1 MEEFVEKDSFE
12 FGNVINNNNENSF
25 ETVDNENVFEKP
37 FSNFGDFYE
46 QQGTVEN
53 SEVFNT
59 FENQYIN
66 NSNFGFETESNNEY
80 GFENQESIS
89 EESNESFMESHDN
102 VELNESIN
110 MLESQSDSDSNFGF
124 ETESNNEYGF
134 KNQESISE
142 ESNESFMESHDNV
155 ELNES
160 INMLE
165 SQNDSDSNFNFEIKN
180 VNAEDF
186 ENQELIS
193 KEVAESS
200 ESIDMFQS
208 QRASNFVTNI
218 NATTE
223 EKFSYDNDNFVVNEF
238 ENSLNDKKIDNEFL
252 EENPETFNSAMNDTY
267 EYDVVA
273 PTLEPVVTEKVNQST
288 NIVSDTP
295 IEELNKLTEYKEE
308 KISVTD
314 IKSLFNRV
322 GTNVQEASD
331 IFVKNTEMKERIDA
345 KFEELKQL
353 QSTIENAKKTQYDEI
368 NAYKE
373 EVFGKL
379 TEKKNEVEERINKLK
394 EFQDNLEK
402 EKEEFEKYKNEQTAE
417 IERVQKE
424 VQDAYESRRE
434 ELNHIEDVLR
444 KQKDSLDEERNQ
456 LSLDK
461 IQYEADKNEL
471 ANNLLKFNQIVDS
484 FTIGM
489 ESAGKGE

>member
-12 FGNVINNNNENSF
+12 FGNDLSNEEGNFEYNNISGLGESNYENEDLFNSNTGDNSQPVEEFVNVPEFNFEVPVEINNFNPSFYSVTEEQQNEVVEEPVVDPINVFELPVSNENNVFEESNVVENNENIFESVNSF
-25 ETVDNENVFEKP
+25 EESSEPTNVFEE
-37 FSNFGDFYE
+37 SDFD
-46 QQGTVEN
+46 
-53 SEVFNT
+53 
-59 FENQYIN
+59 
-66 NSNFGFETESNNEY
+66 NSNFAFGTSEEIESVDNQINPGFEMDET
-80 GFENQESIS
+80 Q
-89 EESNESFMESHDN
+89 
-102 VELNESIN
+102 N
-110 MLESQSDSDSNFGF
+110 MI
-124 ETESNNEYGF
+124 T
-134 KNQESISE
+134 
-142 ESNESFMESHDNV
+142 
-155 ELNES
+155 
-160 INMLE
+160 
-165 SQNDSDSNFNFEIKN
+165 
-180 VNAEDF
+180 AE
-186 ENQELIS
+186 
-193 KEVAESS
+193 
-200 ESIDMFQS
+200 
-208 QRASNFVTNI
+208 
-218 NATTE
+218 
-223 EKFSYDNDNFVVNEF
+223 
-238 ENSLNDKKIDNEFL
+238 KIDNEFL
-252 EENPETFNSAMNDTY
+252 ETEPETFNNSMVDNF

-273 PTLEPVVTEKVNQST
+273 PSVEPSTEEKIVESA
-288 NIVSDTP
+288 NIISDTP

-322 GTNVQEASD
+322 GSNVQEASD
-331 IFVKNTEMKERIDA
+331 IFMKNTEMKEKIDA

-353 QSTIENAKKTQYDEI
+353 QAEVENAKKTQYDEI

-402 EKEEFEKYKNEQTAE
+402 EKEEFEKYKKEQNDE

-489 ESAGKGE
+489 ESAGKEE

>member
-12 FGNVINNNNENSF
+12 FGDNLNNEESSFEYNNISGLGESIYENEDIFNSSIGDNVQPTQQFTDVPEFNIETPVEINDFNPSFEVVTEKQSNEVVEEPVIEPINNEINEEVVKEPVYEPINVFEIPVQNEINDFEEQSTVENVNDEVIEQPINAFEPVNSF
-25 ETVDNENVFEKP
+25 EESSEPIKVFDE
-37 FSNFGDFYE
+37 SDF
-46 QQGTVEN
+46 
-53 SEVFNT
+53 
-59 FENQYIN
+59 N
-66 NSNFGFETESNNEY
+66 NSNFTFGT
-80 GFENQESIS
+80 S
-89 EESNESFMESHDN
+89 EEIENVDSQINQSFEVDGIQN
-102 VELNESIN
+102 VI
-110 MLESQSDSDSNFGF
+110 
-124 ETESNNEYGF
+124 
-134 KNQESISE
+134 
-142 ESNESFMESHDNV
+142 
-155 ELNES
+155 
-160 INMLE
+160 
-165 SQNDSDSNFNFEIKN
+165 
-180 VNAEDF
+180 
-186 ENQELIS
+186 
-193 KEVAESS
+193 
-200 ESIDMFQS
+200 
-208 QRASNFVTNI
+208 
-218 NATTE
+218 TTE
-223 EKFSYDNDNFVVNEF
+223 
-238 ENSLNDKKIDNEFL
+238 KIDNEFL
-252 EENPETFNSAMNDTY
+252 ETEPETFSNSMVDNF

-273 PTLEPVVTEKVNQST
+273 PTVEPITEEKEIEST
-288 NIVSDTP
+288 NIISDTP

-308 KISVTD
+308 KISATD

-322 GTNVQEASD
+322 GSNVQEASD
-331 IFVKNTEMKERIDA
+331 IFMKNTEMKEKIDA

-353 QSTIENAKKTQYDEI
+353 QAEVENSKKTQYDEI

-379 TEKKNEVEERINKLK
+379 TEKKQEVEDRINKLK
-394 EFQDNLEK
+394 EFQENLER
-402 EKEEFEKYKNEQTAE
+402 EKEEFEKYKKEQTDE

>member
-12 FGNVINNNNENSF
+12 FGNDLSNEEGNFEYNNISGLGESNYENEDLFNSNTGDNSQPVEEFVNVPEFNFEVPVEINNFNPSFYSVTEEQQNEVVEEPVDDPINVFELPVSNENNVFEESNVVENNENIFESVNSF
-25 ETVDNENVFEKP
+25 EESSEPTNVFEE
-37 FSNFGDFYE
+37 SDFD
-46 QQGTVEN
+46 
-53 SEVFNT
+53 
-59 FENQYIN
+59 
-66 NSNFGFETESNNEY
+66 NSNFAFGT
-80 GFENQESIS
+80 S
-89 EESNESFMESHDN
+89 EE
-102 VELNESIN
+102 I
-110 MLESQSDSDSNFGF
+110 
-124 ETESNNEYGF
+124 
-134 KNQESISE
+134 
-142 ESNESFMESHDNV
+142 
-155 ELNES
+155 
-160 INMLE
+160 
-165 SQNDSDSNFNFEIKN
+165 
-180 VNAEDF
+180 
-186 ENQELIS
+186 
-193 KEVAESS
+193 
-200 ESIDMFQS
+200 ESIDNQ
-208 QRASNFVTNI
+208 I
-218 NATTE
+218 NPG
-223 EKFSYDNDNFVVNEF
+223 F
-238 ENSLNDKKIDNEFL
+238 EMDGTQNMITAEKIDNEFL
-252 EENPETFNSAMNDTY
+252 ETEPETFNNSMVDNF

-273 PTLEPVVTEKVNQST
+273 PSVEPSTEEKIVESA
-288 NIVSDTP
+288 NIISDTP

-322 GTNVQEASD
+322 GSNVQEASD
-331 IFVKNTEMKERIDA
+331 IFMKNTEMKEKIDA

-353 QSTIENAKKTQYDEI
+353 QAEVENAKKTQYDEI

-402 EKEEFEKYKNEQTAE
+402 EKDEFEKYKKEQTDE

>member
-12 FGNVINNNNENSF
+12 FGNDLSNEEGNFEYNNISGLGESNYENEDLFNSNTGDNSQPVEEFVNVPEFNFEVPVEINNFNPSFYSVTEEQQNEVVEEPVDDPINVFELPVSNENNVFEESNVVENNENIFESVNSF
-25 ETVDNENVFEKP
+25 EESSEPTNVFEE
-37 FSNFGDFYE
+37 SDFD
-46 QQGTVEN
+46 
-53 SEVFNT
+53 
-59 FENQYIN
+59 
-66 NSNFGFETESNNEY
+66 NSNFAFGT
-80 GFENQESIS
+80 S
-89 EESNESFMESHDN
+89 EE
-102 VELNESIN
+102 I
-110 MLESQSDSDSNFGF
+110 
-124 ETESNNEYGF
+124 
-134 KNQESISE
+134 
-142 ESNESFMESHDNV
+142 
-155 ELNES
+155 
-160 INMLE
+160 
-165 SQNDSDSNFNFEIKN
+165 
-180 VNAEDF
+180 
-186 ENQELIS
+186 
-193 KEVAESS
+193 
-200 ESIDMFQS
+200 ESIDNQ
-208 QRASNFVTNI
+208 I
-218 NATTE
+218 NPG
-223 EKFSYDNDNFVVNEF
+223 F
-238 ENSLNDKKIDNEFL
+238 EMDGTQNMITAEKIDNEFL
-252 EENPETFNSAMNDTY
+252 ETEPETFNNSMVDNF

-273 PTLEPVVTEKVNQST
+273 PSVEPSTEEKIVESA
-288 NIVSDTP
+288 NIISDTP

-322 GTNVQEASD
+322 GSNVQEASD
-331 IFVKNTEMKERIDA
+331 IFMKNTEMKEKIDA

-353 QSTIENAKKTQYDEI
+353 QAEVENAKKTQYDEI

-402 EKEEFEKYKNEQTAE
+402 EKEEFEKYKKEQNDE

-489 ESAGKGE
+489 ESAGKEE

>member
-12 FGNVINNNNENSF
+12 FGNDLSNEEGNFEYNNISGLGESNYENEDLFNSNTGDNSQPVEEFVNVPEFNFEVPVEINNFNPSFYSVTEEQQNEVVEEPVDDPINVFELPVSNENNVFEESNVVENNENIFESVNSF
-25 ETVDNENVFEKP
+25 EESSEPTNVFEE
-37 FSNFGDFYE
+37 SDFD
-46 QQGTVEN
+46 
-53 SEVFNT
+53 
-59 FENQYIN
+59 
-66 NSNFGFETESNNEY
+66 NSNFAFGT
-80 GFENQESIS
+80 S
-89 EESNESFMESHDN
+89 EE
-102 VELNESIN
+102 I
-110 MLESQSDSDSNFGF
+110 
-124 ETESNNEYGF
+124 
-134 KNQESISE
+134 
-142 ESNESFMESHDNV
+142 
-155 ELNES
+155 
-160 INMLE
+160 
-165 SQNDSDSNFNFEIKN
+165 
-180 VNAEDF
+180 
-186 ENQELIS
+186 
-193 KEVAESS
+193 
-200 ESIDMFQS
+200 ESIDNQ
-208 QRASNFVTNI
+208 I
-218 NATTE
+218 NPG
-223 EKFSYDNDNFVVNEF
+223 F
-238 ENSLNDKKIDNEFL
+238 EMDGTQNMITAEKIDNEFL
-252 EENPETFNSAMNDTY
+252 ETEPETFNNSMVDNF

-273 PTLEPVVTEKVNQST
+273 PSVEPSTEEKIVESA
-288 NIVSDTP
+288 NIISDTP

-322 GTNVQEASD
+322 GSNVQEASD
-331 IFVKNTEMKERIDA
+331 IFMKNTEMKEKIDA

-353 QSTIENAKKTQYDEI
+353 QAEVENAKKTQYDEI

-402 EKEEFEKYKNEQTAE
+402 EKEEFEKYKKEQNDE

>member
-12 FGNVINNNNENSF
+12 FGNDLSNEEGNFEYNNISGLGESNYENEDLFNSNTGDNSQPVEEFVNVPEFNFEVPVEINNFNPSFYSVTEEQQNEVVEEPVVDPINVFELPVSNENNVFEESNVVENNENIFESVNSF
-25 ETVDNENVFEKP
+25 EESSEPTNVFEE
-37 FSNFGDFYE
+37 SDFD
-46 QQGTVEN
+46 
-53 SEVFNT
+53 
-59 FENQYIN
+59 
-66 NSNFGFETESNNEY
+66 NSNFAFGTSKEIESVDNQINPGFEMDET
-80 GFENQESIS
+80 Q
-89 EESNESFMESHDN
+89 
-102 VELNESIN
+102 N
-110 MLESQSDSDSNFGF
+110 MI
-124 ETESNNEYGF
+124 T
-134 KNQESISE
+134 
-142 ESNESFMESHDNV
+142 
-155 ELNES
+155 
-160 INMLE
+160 
-165 SQNDSDSNFNFEIKN
+165 
-180 VNAEDF
+180 AE
-186 ENQELIS
+186 
-193 KEVAESS
+193 
-200 ESIDMFQS
+200 
-208 QRASNFVTNI
+208 
-218 NATTE
+218 
-223 EKFSYDNDNFVVNEF
+223 
-238 ENSLNDKKIDNEFL
+238 KIDNEFL
-252 EENPETFNSAMNDTY
+252 ETEPETFNNSMVDNF

-273 PTLEPVVTEKVNQST
+273 PSVEPSTEEKIVESA
-288 NIVSDTP
+288 NIISDTP

-322 GTNVQEASD
+322 GSNVQEASD
-331 IFVKNTEMKERIDA
+331 IFMKNTEMKEKIDA

-353 QSTIENAKKTQYDEI
+353 QAEVENAKKTQYDEI

-402 EKEEFEKYKNEQTAE
+402 EKEEFEKYKKEQNDE

-489 ESAGKGE
+489 ESAGKEE